1 MSGSRNIC
9 AGGTGLDRG
18 ERAIPVLPPQPE
30 QQVEAGSGGVDPPRV
45 TQSVGDQLQPAGQL
59 LRRRVVL
66 DQVALQQRRERD
78 PHRQAPRAFAG
89 PGSVRCRA
97 ALLERRPSR
106 SGCGRAGVPVVLQ
119 ARAAAVL
126 AGDDQRVERLQ
137 SPGPLAG
144 LRVGPAGSSDMSTRG
159 PAGMLTCGS
168 SEPAVGFEPTAYRL
182 QAAREP
188 SSRCRFVLPLPDCV
202 PWCPHRSDQRAPVP
216 ASPLAAPL
224 ASQSRGGQFREPP
237 PVRNTRPGSLIQI
250 NGRTQPVRHG
260 RGGGDGRLHDDERD
274 ALRQLDEHPALSV
287 LGLHKSDLER
297 SAPQDT
303 GGQRVLGL
311 ERQLLEEDAARSM
324 LRRSTG
330 R

>member
-1 MSGSRNIC
+1 MRVVHRRADPDLEPGQASGVGPAAVVDVQEPAALLLAVGHPRP
-9 AGGTGLDRG
+9 ADVGLEEHLRRGHRLDRG

-188 SSRCRFVLPLPDCV
+188 SSGAASCSLYLTVSPGALTDPTSVHQCR
-202 PWCPHRSDQRAPVP
+202 
-216 ASPLAAPL
+216 
-224 ASQSRGGQFREPP
+224 
-237 PVRNTRPGSLIQI
+237 PVR
-250 NGRTQPVRHG
+250 
-260 RGGGDGRLHDDERD
+260 
-274 ALRQLDEHPALSV
+274 
-287 LGLHKSDLER
+287 
-297 SAPQDT
+297 
-303 GGQRVLGL
+303 
-311 ERQLLEEDAARSM
+311 
-324 LRRSTG
+324 
-330 R
+330 